1 MPKRLAACFREATFA
16 VLVIIVLLT
25 GSRAAQ
31 AAAPSKHEHGPG
43 FRTVVGDR
51 EQVGAAAPVPP
62 PAATMAA
69 YQQVDEWVRA
79 WRVSDAAG
87 AAPVGDA
94 AAAPFAGVHIQ
105 IRLDGQWIGR
115 GQAFA
120 PESDA
125 RANSAAMLALAA
137 REAMAQAESRLVL
150 PNDATRDAAIV
161 AYARRMLI
169 SLELAGPMMIFE
181 PRTWEE
187 AEIMLAPGLDGVAV
201 RIRPKD
207 GAAGALEAAF
217 PTFMMATAAL
227 PHRTLGGLC
236 AKVIGEGGAAAA
248 LEPPANIRT
257 RHALRM
263 YRFRTTHLAQCAP
276 GAAPVF
282 LHRGERLIAQSEI
295 TAAELHRMAAAMAE
309 HLARRADSPNV
320 GLGWG
325 YSYDPVDPARHI
337 QGKAS
342 IESTA
347 LALLALQRY
356 GDLGPAL
363 ISETSKTRLHAAWAS
378 TAEVVCR
385 HSYRYQGDS
394 ETALFLVAAA
404 SQPESVLQM
413 PFDPADCMAASL
425 CEPVKSLF
433 FREWPDGEMFGG
445 VPQSAHGACALAY
458 ALFPQSRPLG
468 QDGPRRSLQD
478 VEQQVRTW
486 IGTIPQG
493 HMVSHMP
500 WLGWAEIELARH
512 KQQLDG
518 KPADI
523 PSAIALR
530 EMRRQVWEHMIS
542 AADAEETPDFAGG
555 IVFTKGRS
563 PLPTWQSAR
572 PLAFIATMLRDD
584 RLTDPH
590 ERMTELV
597 KLLEAIRFIRQL
609 QADDS
614 IGWMALDPA
623 AAVGG
628 VRAAPWDFT
637 LPPDATSLSLLLL
650 TEAIRSLD
658 ALTKPA
664 ESPAPPR

>member
-1 MPKRLAACFREATFA
+1 M
-16 VLVIIVLLT
+16 LVIIALLT
-25 GSRAAQ
+25 GGREAQ
-31 AAAPSKHEHGPG
+31 AAAPSKHEHRPG
-43 FRTVVGDR
+43 SRTVADQR
-51 EQVGAAAPVPP
+51 EQVGEAAPVPP
-62 PAATMAA
+62 PAAAMAA
-69 YQQVDEWVRA
+69 YQQVEEWVRA
-79 WRVSDAAG
+79 WRVPEAAG
-87 AAPVGDA
+87 AAPVGA
-94 AAAPFAGVHIQ
+94 AAAAAFAGVHIQ

-125 RANSAAMLALAA
+125 RANSAAMLALARA
-137 REAMAQAESRLVL
+137 GDGAGRIALVL

-161 AYARRMLI
+161 EYARRMMI
-169 SLELAGPMMIFE
+169 SVELAGALSIGE
-181 PRTWEE
+181 PRTGEE

-201 RIRPKD
+201 RIRPE
-207 GAAGALEAAF
+207 GGVPGALEAAF
-217 PTFMMATAAL
+217 PTFMMATGVL

-276 GAAPVF
+276 GAGPVF
-282 LHRGERLIAQSEI
+282 LHRGARLIAQSEI

-309 HLARRADSPNV
+309 HLRRTQEGVESPESAALAAFALRGYLNV
-320 GLGWG
+320 GALG
-325 YSYDPVDPARHI
+325 
-337 QGKAS
+337 AS
-342 IESTA
+342 ERGAMQERTDHLVAGIAAKSGDA
-347 LALLALQRY
+347 PHAASLLALLAEHRRY
-356 GDLGPAL
+356 SQGPMEMCGNPWL
-363 ISETSKTRLHAAWAS
+363 DRHTRLAARIMLI
-378 TAEVVCR
+378 E
-385 HSYRYQGDS
+385 QPPGN
-394 ETALFLVAAA
+394 LFERL
-404 SQPESVLQM
+404 
-413 PFDPADCMAASL
+413 PAPL
-425 CEPVKSLF
+425 RGL
-433 FREWPDGEMFGG
+433 
-445 VPQSAHGACALAY
+445 Y
-458 ALFPQSRPLG
+458 ALVYSLYPQLATPPGEQFVLG
-468 QDGPRRSLQD
+468 RELATVD
-478 VEQQVRTW
+478 VSIRVLLGATAKGEYVA
-486 IGTIPQG
+486 
-493 HMVSHMP
+493 HMP
-500 WLGWAEIELARH
+500 WLGWAEVELAAQIS
-512 KQQLDG
+512 KNDG
-518 KPADI
+518 QPADI

-590 ERMTELV
+590 EKMTELV

-609 QADDS
+609 QADES

-637 LPPDATSLSLLLL
+637 LPPDATSLSLLLV
-650 TEAIRSLD
+650 TETIRSLD

-664 ESPAPPR
+664 EPPAPAR